1 METWYT
7 ERRYLRLVLQF
18 YCKRMI
24 INFKMHLIC
33 TLMET
38 IRGHLATCLATMT
51 VQNKVTIIIIVT
63 LLPTSSLARLQGG
76 S

>member
-1 METWYT
+1 
-7 ERRYLRLVLQF
+7 
-18 YCKRMI
+18 MI